1 MTRHSA
7 AKSKNFDPATREAF
21 SDQWARFEKHVDER
35 DEDNKIVFDRFFH
48 HFPWDR
54 LPVNA
59 QGFDMGCGR
68 GRFLKFTA
76 PRVGH
81 MDAVDV
87 SDIAIAQ
94 AKKRNQSLTNVDY
107 HVASVGD
114 APLRAGHYDF
124 GYSFGVLMCVPDT
137 QGAIQSCA
145 DLLKPGGHFCL
156 YMYYALE
163 NRPGWYRALWRLSD
177 YMRIG
182 ICKLP
187 KGLGFFITDSIA
199 ALVYWPLARLAARA
213 EKMGANVHHWPLSD
227 YRHSAF
233 ARMRGTSRDRFGT
246 PLEKRF
252 TRADMTQMMVGA
264 GFENIR
270 VYDGAPY
277 WCLYGQK
284 SA

>member
-1 MTRHSA
+1 MSRHSS
-7 AKSKNFDPATREAF
+7 AKNRNFDPATRDAF

-35 DEDNKIVFDRFFH
+35 DEDNKVIFDRFFH
-48 HFPWDR
+48 HFPWDK
-54 LPVNA
+54 LPA
-59 QGFDMGCGR
+59 SARGFDMGCGR
-68 GRFLKFTA
+68 GRFLKFVA

-81 MDAVDV
+81 IDAVDV

-94 AKKRNQSLTNVDY
+94 AKKRNADLANINY

-114 APLRAGHYDF
+114 LPLENATYDF

-145 DLLKPGGHFCL
+145 DLLKPGAPFCL

-163 NRPGWYRALWRLSD
+163 NRPLWYRALWRLSD
-177 YMRIG
+177 WLRIG

-187 KGLGFFITDSIA
+187 KGLGFFMTDAIA
-199 ALVYWPLARLAARA
+199 VGVYWPLARLSGWA
-213 EKMGANVHHWPLSD
+213 EKRGIDVAHWPLSD
-227 YRHSAF
+227 YRNTAF

-252 TRADMTQMMVGA
+252 TRAEMIRMMTQA
-264 GFENIR
+264 GFENIKA
-270 VYDGAPY
+270 YDGPPY
-277 WCLYGQK
+277 WCLCGIK
-284 SA
+284 S